1 MGDWL
6 WCDLG
11 ALAVLGALVGLVAVV
26 AWRGQRQ
33 TNAILREQ
41 AAILD
46 GLAATQA
53 DLEAWRA
60 DARAPRGAAERGGR
74 HP

>member
-46 GLAATQA
+46 RLAATQA
-53 DLEAWRA
+53 DLEAWLA
-60 DARAPRGAAERGGR
+60 DARAPRGAAERGGW